1 MTVAT
6 YGGLLWAGVVKVAL
20 RYGWRRLT
28 APKASHRG
36 ARQLTRLRPTYNGTL
51 IGDSER
57 GRRADDASHRSDAL
71 AAGQERSRR
80 NGLII
85 AGWLS
90 AGRSYFAWHAD

>member
-36 ARQLTRLRPTYNGTL
+36 ARQLTRLRPTY
-51 IGDSER
+51 
-57 GRRADDASHRSDAL
+57 
-71 AAGQERSRR
+71 
-80 NGLII
+80 
-85 AGWLS
+85 W
-90 AGRSYFAWHAD
+90 

>member
-36 ARQLTRLRPTYNGTL
+36 ARQLTRLRPVVTT
-51 IGDSER
+51 
-57 GRRADDASHRSDAL
+57 
-71 AAGQERSRR
+71 
-80 NGLII
+80 
-85 AGWLS
+85 
-90 AGRSYFAWHAD
+90 

>member
-36 ARQLTRLRPTYNGTL
+36 ARQLTRLRPTVTT
-51 IGDSER
+51 
-57 GRRADDASHRSDAL
+57 
-71 AAGQERSRR
+71 ERS
-80 NGLII
+80 LAI
-85 AGWLS
+85 ASGEGGQMTLATS
-90 AGRSYFAWHAD
+90 PMRSPQARSVRAVTD